1 MKINKLHLFGEA
13 LRQSV
18 RRNPVEAFLA
28 VCFCGLW
35 ISMVWVD
42 DRPIWNLLRYAP
54 VVFLLACI
62 FHAQAKWR
70 VMRWL
75 YYLSPLLLIPCY
87 GMSEALVS
95 LPYFFTLLNIQLL
108 YILSTSG
115 KDDRSFTEGAWRYVK
130 SAGIA
135 FVLSL
140 IIWLTLWVIT
150 ASISYIFDIW
160 KDDMADLILITQAI
174 AFAFCLPLLFILF
187 KDVYGGKAMHAGK
200 AFRILMDYVLSPALI
215 VYAGILYLY
224 IGKIVITFELP
235 KGQVAYM
242 VTAFVGFLF
251 MLKGCQSFL
260 KKRNYD
266 WFYRWAS
273 WITLPT
279 LALCWTGVAYR
290 INEYGFTEP
299 RVYLVAVVSVLTLM
313 SLFFLVRR
321 LSHYTLTAW
330 SAVALFSILTYIPG
344 ITAKDIEAWSQ
355 TGRTEPMKEAQREEM
370 ITIRAQSPV
379 DITGYTQ
386 LYLLDSYPE
395 EGNYYQTYRDSLYL
409 YIKDSLVYHNDF
421 SCIFA
426 GQLQKAGLSPTDS
439 IPKEKYTE
447 LLRLDLDSV
456 TILFENYNVLRTD
469 SGYDVR
475 YMQPKCYLIR

>member
-1 MKINKLHLFGEA
+1 MKINKLHLFWEGMKE
-13 LRQSV
+13 SV
-18 RRNPVEAFLA
+18 RRHPVEAFLA

-42 DRPIWNLLRYAP
+42 DHPIWNLLRYAP

-108 YILSTSG
+108 YVLATSG
-115 KDDRSFTEGAWRYVK
+115 KDDKSFTEGAWRYVK

-187 KDVYGGKAMHAGK
+187 KDVYGEKAMHVGK

-215 VYAGILYLY
+215 VYAVILYLY

-260 KKRNYD
+260 EKRNYD

-330 SAVALFSILTYIPG
+330 SAVVLFSTLTYIPG

-379 DITGYTQ
+379 DISGYKQ

-421 SCIFA
+421 SCIFID
-426 GQLQKAGLSPTDS
+426 QLQKAGLSPMDS
-439 IPKEKYTE
+439 LPKEKYTE

>member
-18 RRNPVEAFLA
+18 RRHPVEAFLA

-42 DRPIWNLLRYAP
+42 DHPIWNLLRYAP

-87 GMSEALVS
+87 GMNETLASY
-95 LPYFFTLLNIQLL
+95 PYFFTLLIVQLL
-108 YILSTSG
+108 YVLATSG
-115 KDDRSFTEGAWRYVK
+115 KDDRSFMEGAVRYVK
-130 SAGIA
+130 SVGTA

-140 IIWLTLWVIT
+140 TIWLTLWAII
-150 ASISYIFDIW
+150 ASIRYIFDVW
-160 KDDMADLILITQAI
+160 EENLDELLRITQAI
-174 AFAFCLPLLFILF
+174 AHAFCLPLLFILF
-187 KDVYGGKAMHAGK
+187 KDVYGEKAMHVGK

-260 KKRNYD
+260 EKRNYD

-313 SLFFLVRR
+313 SLLFLVRR

-330 SAVALFSILTYIPG
+330 SAVALFSILTYLPG

-426 GQLQKAGLSPTDS
+426 DQLQKAGLSPTDS

-469 SGYDVR
+469 SGHDVR
-475 YMQPKCYLIR
+475 YMQPKCYLMR

>member
-1 MKINKLHLFGEA
+1 MKE
-13 LRQSV
+13 SV
-18 RRNPVEAFLA
+18 RRHPVEAFLA

-42 DRPIWNLLRYAP
+42 DRPIWNLLRYAL

-95 LPYFFTLLNIQLL
+95 LPYFFTLLNIQIL
-108 YILSTSG
+108 YVLATSE

-174 AFAFCLPLLFILF
+174 AHAFCLPLLFILF
-187 KDVYGGKAMHAGK
+187 KDVYGEKAMHAGK

-215 VYAGILYLY
+215 VYAIILYLY

-251 MLKGCQSFL
+251 MQKGCQSFL
-260 KKRNYD
+260 EKRNYD

-330 SAVALFSILTYIPG
+330 SAVAFFSILTYIPG
-344 ITAKDIEAWSQ
+344 LTAKDIEAWSQ
-355 TGRTEPMKEAQREEM
+355 TGRTKPMKEAQREEM
-370 ITIRAQSPV
+370 ITIRAQSPMN
-379 DITGYTQ
+379 ITGYTQ

-395 EGNYYQTYRDSLYL
+395 EGNYYQTHRDSLYL

-426 GQLQKAGLSPTDS
+426 NQLQKAGLSSMDS
-439 IPKEKYTE
+439 LPKEKYTE

>member
-1 MKINKLHLFGEA
+1 MKE
-13 LRQSV
+13 SV
-18 RRNPVEAFLA
+18 RRHPVEAFLA

-42 DRPIWNLLRYAP
+42 DHPIWNLLRYAP

-108 YILSTSG
+108 YVLATSG
-115 KDDRSFTEGAWRYVK
+115 KDDKSFTEGAWRYVK

-187 KDVYGGKAMHAGK
+187 KDVYGEKAMHVGK

-215 VYAGILYLY
+215 VYAVILYLY

-260 KKRNYD
+260 EKRNYD

-330 SAVALFSILTYIPG
+330 SAVVLFSTLTYIPG

-379 DITGYTQ
+379 DISGYKQ

-421 SCIFA
+421 SCIFID
-426 GQLQKAGLSPTDS
+426 QLQKAGLSPMDS
-439 IPKEKYTE
+439 LPKEKYTE

>member
-18 RRNPVEAFLA
+18 RRHPVEAFLA

-35 ISMVWVD
+35 MSTAWVD
-42 DRPIWNLLRYAP
+42 DRSIVNLLSYAP
-54 VVFLLACI
+54 MVFLLTCI
-62 FHAQAKWR
+62 CHAQDKGKA
-70 VMRWL
+70 MRGC
-75 YYLSPLLLIPCY
+75 YYLSPLLLIPC
-87 GMSEALVS
+87 GMNETLASY
-95 LPYFFTLLNIQLL
+95 PYFFTLLIVQLL
-108 YILSTSG
+108 YVLATSG
-115 KDDRSFTEGAWRYVK
+115 KDDRSFMEGAVRYVK
-130 SAGIA
+130 SVGTA

-140 IIWLTLWVIT
+140 TIWLTLWAIV
-150 ASISYIFDIW
+150 ASIRYIFDVW
-160 KDDMADLILITQAI
+160 EENLDELLRITQAI
-174 AFAFCLPLLFILF
+174 AHAFCLPLLFILF
-187 KDVYGGKAMHAGK
+187 KDVYGEKAMHVGK

-215 VYAGILYLY
+215 VYAVILYLY

-260 KKRNYD
+260 EKRNYD

-330 SAVALFSILTYIPG
+330 SAVAFFSILTYIPG

-379 DITGYTQ
+379 DISGYKQ

-421 SCIFA
+421 ACIFA
-426 GQLQKAGLSPTDS
+426 DQLQKAGLSPTDS
-439 IPKEKYTE
+439 LPKEKYTE

-456 TILFENYNVLRTD
+456 TILFENYNVSRMD

>member
-1 MKINKLHLFGEA
+1 MKINKLHLFWEEMKE
-13 LRQSV
+13 SV
-18 RRNPVEAFLA
+18 RRHPVEAFLA

-42 DRPIWNLLRYAP
+42 DRPIWNLLRYAL

-95 LPYFFTLLNIQLL
+95 LPYFFTLLNIQIL
-108 YILSTSG
+108 YVLATSE

-174 AFAFCLPLLFILF
+174 AHAFCLPLLFILF
-187 KDVYGGKAMHAGK
+187 KDVYGGKVMLVGK

-215 VYAGILYLY
+215 VYAVILYLY

-251 MLKGCQSFL
+251 MQKGCQSFL
-260 KKRNYD
+260 EKRNYD

-330 SAVALFSILTYIPG
+330 SAVAFFSILTYIPG
-344 ITAKDIEAWSQ
+344 LTAKDIEAWSQ
-355 TGRTEPMKEAQREEM
+355 TGRTKPMKEAQREEM
-370 ITIRAQSPV
+370 ITIRAQSPMN
-379 DITGYTQ
+379 ITGYTQ

-395 EGNYYQTYRDSLYL
+395 EGNYYQTHRDSLYL

-426 GQLQKAGLSPTDS
+426 DQLQKAGLSPMDS
-439 IPKEKYTE
+439 LPKEKYTE

-456 TILFENYNVLRTD
+456 TILFENYNVSRTD

>member
-1 MKINKLHLFGEA
+1 MKE
-13 LRQSV
+13 SV
-18 RRNPVEAFLA
+18 RRHPVEAFLA

-42 DRPIWNLLRYAP
+42 DRPIWNLLRYAL

-95 LPYFFTLLNIQLL
+95 LPYFFTLLNIQIL
-108 YILSTSG
+108 YVLATSE

-174 AFAFCLPLLFILF
+174 AHAFCLPLLFILF
-187 KDVYGGKAMHAGK
+187 KDVYGGKVMLVGK

-215 VYAGILYLY
+215 VYAVILYLY

-251 MLKGCQSFL
+251 MQKGCQSFL
-260 KKRNYD
+260 EKRNYD

-330 SAVALFSILTYIPG
+330 SAVAFFSILTYIPG
-344 ITAKDIEAWSQ
+344 LTAKDIEAWSQ
-355 TGRTEPMKEAQREEM
+355 TGRTKPMKEAQREEM
-370 ITIRAQSPV
+370 ITIRAQSPMN
-379 DITGYTQ
+379 ITGYTQ

-395 EGNYYQTYRDSLYL
+395 EGNYYQTHRDSLYL

-426 GQLQKAGLSPTDS
+426 DQLQKAGLSPMDS
-439 IPKEKYTE
+439 LPKEKYTE

-475 YMQPKCYLIR
+475 YMQPKCYLMR